1 MRDRAPWSDVVR
13 QPPATDRIIS
23 GQSLRDRLGPSATSL
38 PDHELRVRATLA
50 DWPRG
55 DLLLRAGA
63 FTGLDPS
70 ASSAV
75 FAHGAQDHGL
85 VARLP
90 DGTIA
95 VALDED
101 APAWLDRRLLEI
113 VALTADSDSRQP
125 VGVALL
131 GYGAIG
137 AEHAAA
143 IAATPGLT
151 LVGVAD
157 LDPARVAAAQSA
169 WPGIRAYA
177 GAEDL
182 LADSDVDAVVVSTP
196 PASHARWA
204 ATALAAGKHVIVEK
218 PMALTTQ
225 ECDDLLAAGRD
236 AGLTVSVYQNRR
248 FDPDYRLIR
257 KIVGSGDIGEVFH
270 LEAFVGGYGHPCNY
284 WHSDAAIS
292 GGALFDWG
300 SNIID
305 QVLDLMPGDI
315 EMVSAINHKRM
326 WHDVTNADHA
336 RMTLHFTDGREATFI
351 YSDLAA
357 ALKPRWFI
365 LGTEGAITGEWRRL
379 SVVDRSAIGTLSED
393 ILAPAD
399 SPPVVRVHSASG
411 NITELAPP
419 TNEPHPFHSDL
430 ALTLRFGLI
439 PRVHGEQSRRVVAML
454 QAAEESAAMG
464 GVPVKPS

>member
-1 MRDRAPWSDVVR
+1 MRDRAPWRDVVH
-13 QPPATDRIIS
+13 QSPANDGIIS
-23 GQSLRDRLGPSATSL
+23 GQALRDRLGASAASL
-38 PDHELRVRATLA
+38 PEHELRVRATLA

-63 FTGLDPS
+63 FTGLDAS

-75 FAHGAQDHGL
+75 FAHGSQDHGL
-85 VARLP
+85 VSRLS

-95 VALDED
+95 VALDDD

-113 VALTADSDSRQP
+113 VALTAAPDGPDP
-125 VGVALL
+125 VGIALL

-157 LDPARVAAAQSA
+157 LDAGRVAAAQSA
-169 WPGIRAYA
+169 WPGIRVYD
-177 GAEDL
+177 GADDL
-182 LADSDVDAVVVSTP
+182 LADPEVDAVVVSTP

-204 ATALAAGKHVIVEK
+204 ARALDAGKHVIVEK
-218 PMALTTQ
+218 PMALTTA
-225 ECDDLLAAGRD
+225 ECDDLLVAGRD

-257 KIVGSGDIGEVFH
+257 RVVDSGDIGEVFH

-300 SNIID
+300 SHIID

-315 EMVSAINHKRM
+315 DTVSALNHKRM

-336 RMTLHFTDGREATFI
+336 RMTLNFADGREATFV

-365 LGTEGAITGEWRRL
+365 LGTEGAITGEWRHL
-379 SVVDRSAIGTLSED
+379 SVVGRSAVGTLSED
-393 ILAPAD
+393 ILAPPD
-399 SPPVVRVHSASG
+399 SPPVVRVHAASG
-411 NITELAPP
+411 DVTELAPP
-419 TNEPHPFHSDL
+419 ADEPHPFHSDL
-430 ALTLRFGLI
+430 ALALRFGMI

-454 QAAEESAAMG
+454 QAAEESAALG